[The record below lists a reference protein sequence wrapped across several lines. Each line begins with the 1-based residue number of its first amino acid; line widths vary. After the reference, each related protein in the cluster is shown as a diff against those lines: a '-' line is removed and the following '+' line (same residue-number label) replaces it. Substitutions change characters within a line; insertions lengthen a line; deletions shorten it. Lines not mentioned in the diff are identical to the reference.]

1 MVFLY
6 KCDKTMDLIDSNGKD
21 KSLKTSESKLHMRN
35 LGSICILGKSR
46 VVAGGV
52 HEVLHK

>member
-1 MVFLY
+1 
-6 KCDKTMDLIDSNGKD
+6 MDLIDSNGKD